1 MKLIRSILVVILVVA
16 GLLGLATGASAQG
29 GTWVTGIM
37 IVNLSTAPSPGGDAN
52 ITVIFYWA
60 EGQGALSGTVAHSF
74 TDVIPAGKSVSYY
87 VPTNSKTAGLPANF
101 VGSVVVSSDKPVAA
115 TLNTQVPSGSG
126 ATTSNPNR
134 VGTASGVSNPYQTL
148 YVPEVM
154 KAYGGWNSYVAIQ
167 NTAGTTATVVIHY
180 YNASNGAEVTAAKRT
195 QPIHPFSTMVFRQ
208 SDNVNLLSNWVGSA
222 VITGTQA
229 LAGICNFYNAGTS
242 VATTAFLSYNAFGA
256 GATIL
261 SVPRIVRN
269 YYNYQG
275 GLTIQNIGTANT
287 NVTIKFFIG
296 GHTYTKTLT
305 AILPNSSRVLY
316 MPNITELGSAAG
328 SGSAIITSSGQPI
341 VAIVNEDNRTL
352 GQGAT
357 YNAALAGTET
367 NVMVFPQVTSRFYG
381 YSSGVQ
387 VQNMGTSAANLTIT
401 FSMAQHTDTIIH
413 VIVQPNQSWSGF
425 APNLVPYKGF
435 NGSVTVASGQPI
447 VGIANLSYRADINPA
462 DGWAPNYGDS
472 YANYNGVNK

>member
-1 MKLIRSILVVILVVA
+1 MKRIRMILLVFLVVA
-16 GLLGLATGASAQG
+16 GLLSIATSASAQG
-29 GTWVTGIM
+29 GTWVSGIM
-37 IVNLSTAPSPGGDAN
+37 IVNLNTGQPAN
-52 ITVIFYWA
+52 ITVKFYWA
-60 EGQGALSGTVAHSF
+60 EGQPLAGQVALSF
-74 TDVIPAGKSVSYY
+74 DDIIPVGGSKSYY
-87 VPTNSKTAGLPANF
+87 VPSSSKTAGLPANF
-101 VGSVVVSSDKPVAA
+101 VGSVVVSSDVAVAA

-126 ATTSNPNR
+126 ATPSNLNR
-134 VGTASGVSNPYQTL
+134 VGTASSVSNAYQTM

-167 NTAGTTATVVIHY
+167 NTTGTTATVVIHY
-180 YNASNGAEVTAAKRT
+180 YNASNGAEVTAAKQT
-195 QPIHPFSTMVFRQ
+195 LPIHPFSTLVFHQ
-208 SDNVNLLSNWVGSA
+208 SDNTNLLSNWVGSA

-242 VATTAFLSYNAFGA
+242 VATAAFLSYNAFGA

-275 GLTIQNIGTANT
+275 GLTIQNIGTSNT
-287 NVTIKFFIG
+287 DVTINFFING
-296 GHTYTKTLT
+296 NTYTKTLT
-305 AILPNSSRVLY
+305 AIVPNSSRVLY

-341 VAIVNEDNRTL
+341 VAIVNEDNRIL

-357 YNAALAGTET
+357 YNASLAGTET
-367 NVMVFPQVTSRFYG
+367 NVVVFPQVTSRFYG
-381 YSSGVQ
+381 YSSGMQ
-387 VQNMGTSAANLTIT
+387 VQIMGSSATTLTMIL
-401 FSMAQHTDTIIH
+401 SMAGHADTI
-413 VIVQPNQSWSGF
+413 VTAVVQPHQSWSGF
-425 APNLVPYKGF
+425 APNMVSYKGF
-435 NGSVTVASGQPI
+435 NGSVTVVSDQLI
-447 VGIANLSYRADINPA
+447 VGIANLSYRADTIPA